1 MSTKFFYAL
10 VLTLATIVLQLL
22 LFFSGFQT
30 EKLAT
35 GQYLQYLGLVIMA
48 VVLWF
53 GIKAVRDEKPDRPMT
68 YGQGVGTGV
77 LISLYSGLMGAV
89 YTFIHFTFINTG
101 FADYMIAVTREKWA
115 ARGLTQ
121 AQMESAEAITRK
133 MLQPGVQAIL
143 GVFFA
148 VLLGLVLS
156 LIISAFLKRGPLAAG
171 KIAPPSA
178 S

>member
-10 VLTLATIVLQLL
+10 VLTLATVVFQLL

-30 EKLAT
+30 EKLAM
-35 GQYLQYLGLVIMA
+35 GQYFQWLGLVIMA
-48 VVLWF
+48 VVLWL
-53 GIKAVRDEKPDRPMT
+53 GIKAACDEKPDRPMT
-68 YGQGVGTGV
+68 YGQRVGTGV

-101 FADYMIAVTREKWA
+101 FADYTIALTREKWA
-115 ARGLTQ
+115 AKGLTQ
-121 AQMESAEAITRK
+121 AQMEGAEAITRK

-148 VLLGLVLS
+148 VLIGLILS
-156 LIISAFLKRGPLAAG
+156 LIISALVKPKRQAA
-171 KIAPPSA
+171 A

>member
-10 VLTLATIVLQLL
+10 VLTLATVVFQLL

-35 GQYLQYLGLVIMA
+35 GQYLQWLGLVIMA
-48 VVLWF
+48 VVLWL
-53 GIKAVRDEKPDRPMT
+53 GIKAACDEKPDRPMT
-68 YGQGVGTGV
+68 YGQRVGTGV

-101 FADYMIAVTREKWA
+101 FADYTIALTREKWA
-115 ARGLTQ
+115 AKGLTQ
-121 AQMESAEAITRK
+121 AQMEGAEAITRK

-148 VLLGLVLS
+148 VLIGLILS
-156 LIISAFLKRGPLAAG
+156 LIIAALV
-171 KIAPPSA
+171 KPKPQAAA

>member
-10 VLTLATIVLQLL
+10 VLTLATVVFQLL

-35 GQYLQYLGLVIMA
+35 GQYLQWLGLVIMA
-48 VVLWF
+48 VVLWL
-53 GIKAVRDEKPDRPMT
+53 GIKAVRDEKPDRTMT
-68 YGQGVGTGV
+68 YGQRVGTGV

-101 FADYMIAVTREKWA
+101 FADYTITLTREKWA
-115 ARGLTQ
+115 AKGLTQ
-121 AQMESAEAITRK
+121 AQMEGAEAITRK

-148 VLLGLVLS
+148 VLIGLILS
-156 LIISAFLKRGPLAAG
+156 LIIAALV
-171 KIAPPSA
+171 KPKPQAAA

>member
-1 MSTKFFYAL
+1 MGTKFFYAL

-35 GQYLQYLGLVIMA
+35 GQYLQWLGLAIMG
-48 VVLWF
+48 VVLWL
-53 GIKAVRDEKPDRPMT
+53 GIKAVRDEKADRTMT
-68 YGQGVGTGV
+68 YGQCVGTGV
-77 LISLYSGLMGAV
+77 LISLYSGLMTAF

-101 FADYMIAVTREKWA
+101 FADYTIALTREKWA

-121 AQMESAEAITRK
+121 AQMEGAEAITRK

-143 GVFFA
+143 GVLFA
-148 VLLGLVLS
+148 VLIGLVLS
-156 LIISAFLKRGPLAAG
+156 LIISAFVKGKAPAVKESAAPL
-171 KIAPPSA
+171 S
-178 S
+178 

>member
-10 VLTLATIVLQLL
+10 VLTLATVVFQLL

-30 EKLAT
+30 EKLAM
-35 GQYLQYLGLVIMA
+35 GQYFQWLGLVIMA
-48 VVLWF
+48 VVLWL
-53 GIKAVRDEKPDRPMT
+53 GIKAACDEKPDRPMT
-68 YGQGVGTGV
+68 YGQRVGTGV

-101 FADYMIAVTREKWA
+101 FADYTIALTREKWA
-115 ARGLTQ
+115 AKGLTQ
-121 AQMESAEAITRK
+121 AQMEGAEAITRK

-148 VLLGLVLS
+148 VLIGLVLS
-156 LIISAFLKRGPLAAG
+156 LIISALVKPKRQAA
-171 KIAPPSA
+171 A

>member
-35 GQYLQYLGLVIMA
+35 GQYLQWLGLVIMA
-48 VVLWF
+48 VVLWL
-53 GIKAVRDEKPDRPMT
+53 GIKAVCDEKPDRPMT
-68 YGQGVGTGV
+68 YGQRVGTGV
-77 LISLYSGLMGAV
+77 LLSLYSGLMGAV

-101 FADYMIAVTREKWA
+101 FADYTIALTREKWA
-115 ARGLTQ
+115 AQGLTQ
-121 AQMESAEAITRK
+121 AQMEGAEAITRK

-148 VLLGLVLS
+148 VLIGLILS
-156 LIISAFLKRGPLAAG
+156 LIISALVKPKPQAA
-171 KIAPPSA
+171 A

>member
-10 VLTLATIVLQLL
+10 VLTLATVVFQLL

-30 EKLAT
+30 EKLAM
-35 GQYLQYLGLVIMA
+35 GQYFQWLGLVIMA
-48 VVLWF
+48 VVLWL
-53 GIKAVRDEKPDRPMT
+53 GIKAACDEKPDRPMT
-68 YGQGVGTGV
+68 YGQRVGTGV

-101 FADYMIAVTREKWA
+101 FADYTIALTREKWA
-115 ARGLTQ
+115 AKGLTQ
-121 AQMESAEAITRK
+121 AQMEGAEAITRK

-143 GVFFA
+143 GVLFA
-148 VLLGLVLS
+148 VLIGLVLS
-156 LIISAFLKRGPLAAG
+156 LIIAALV
-171 KIAPPSA
+171 KPKPQAAA

>member
-35 GQYLQYLGLVIMA
+35 GQYLQWLGLVIMA
-48 VVLWF
+48 VVLWL
-53 GIKAVRDEKPDRPMT
+53 GIKAVRDEKPHRTMT
-68 YGQGVGTGV
+68 YGQRVGTGV

-101 FADYMIAVTREKWA
+101 FADYTIALTREKWA
-115 ARGLTQ
+115 AKGLTQ
-121 AQMESAEAITRK
+121 AQMEGAEAITRK
-133 MLQPGVQAIL
+133 MLLPGVQAIL
-143 GVFFA
+143 GVLFA
-148 VLLGLVLS
+148 VLIGLVLS
-156 LIISAFLKRGPLAAG
+156 LIISALVKPKPQAA
-171 KIAPPSA
+171 A